1 MAGGETHTVV
11 TRRQGTGGERG
22 SSVGGAGGGCAA
34 GAAGDVT
41 SETPAFEEE
50 VGEEEEASWATAL
63 AALEEDETL
72 EKERIELVQD
82 EMMLARASM
91 SLDPEDLETHVQE
104 NTQHDPSAGSAEYH
118 VFPRRD

>member
-1 MAGGETHTVV
+1 M
-11 TRRQGTGGERG
+11 
-22 SSVGGAGGGCAA
+22 
-34 GAAGDVT
+34 
-41 SETPAFEEE
+41 
-50 VGEEEEASWATAL
+50 

-72 EKERIELVQD
+72 EKERIDLD

-118 VFPRRD
+118 VYPRRG